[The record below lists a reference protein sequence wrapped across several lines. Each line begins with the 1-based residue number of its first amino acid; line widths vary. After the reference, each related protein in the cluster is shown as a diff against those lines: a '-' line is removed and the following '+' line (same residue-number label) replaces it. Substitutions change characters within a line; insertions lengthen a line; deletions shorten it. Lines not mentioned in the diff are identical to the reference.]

1 MFSKTVTGV
10 CPVNKSRCTIS
21 IHLIPAVSNEGIRE
35 YAMGDFDCP
44 HENYHGECK
53 SRDSCPL
60 RINANS
66 LT

>member
-21 IHLIPAVSNEGIRE
+21 VHLIPAVSNEGIKE

-44 HENYHGECK
+44 YEKHQGDCRF
-53 SRDSCPL
+53 RDYCPI
-60 RINANS
+60 RRNA
-66 LT
+66 